1 MAGTSQNAAAGPS
14 PRPPGPSPRPEEF
27 FKEKARQRQQPE
39 WNNYA
44 PEPRPRQRPETQEY
58 QDDARGRQYSLSRLP
73 SSPRSSTSSS
83 RSPSPVR
90 RPGRGRYDAPQYRR
104 YPRKDSGEHSRSRS
118 SRPRSTPDE
127 DEEGEL
133 PWFKRKELW
142 ATVASIAGV
151 AAATWSANATRQSA
165 HATQASAQA
174 TQASARATR
183 EAAMASHRSA
193 DAAHRSADASTRIA
207 NGNDLQTRAAVNTAV
222 ASGHQDHRGHYLGP
236 LPTDPHAIRP
246 PRPRRRS
253 WERAMNIGEKEHRSS
268 PSRYGRDS
276 RSSAGS
282 GRSHRSRRH
291 EPGLL
296 QQALAKV

>member
-1 MAGTSQNAAAGPS
+1 MAGVPPNAAAGPA
-14 PRPPGPSPRPEEF
+14 PRPEEF

-44 PEPRPRQRPETQEY
+44 PEPRPRQRPDPQQY
-58 QDDARGRQYSLSRLP
+58 PQDDARGRQYSLTRLP
-73 SSPRSSTSSS
+73 SSLRSSFSSS
-83 RSPSPVR
+83 RSPSPMR
-90 RPGRGRYDAPQYRR
+90 RPPRGRYDAPQYRR
-104 YPRKDSGEHSRSRS
+104 YPRKDSGERSRSRS
-118 SRPRSTPDE
+118 SRQRSTQDDDDE
-127 DEEGEL
+127 AEL

-165 HATQASAQA
+165 HATQASA
-174 TQASARATR
+174 RATR
-183 EAAMASHRSA
+183 EAALASHRSA
-193 DAAHRSADASTRIA
+193 DASHRSADASTRIA

-246 PRPRRRS
+246 PRARRRS
-253 WERAMNIGEKEHRSS
+253 WDRAINGGEQEQRSS
-268 PSRYGRDS
+268 SSRYGRDS
-276 RSSAGS
+276 RSSVGS